1 MKRLVILGFVI
12 LGLAGGLSTSEAIVD
27 RVVAVVNEEV
37 ITLSEVDRMIGP
49 FLKEAVKAED
59 RLERKEQLNRI
70 RRQALDTLI
79 EEKLMDREVK
89 KAGIKVT
96 PREVEAIIDDIKKQN
111 KATQQD
117 LEKALAN
124 EGITFEQYKTQIEQR
139 ILRTKLVQWSV
150 KVEPKAS
157 EKQLRDFYEQNA
169 ERYRTPE
176 TFRPAHILFGIPK
189 EAPPEKVQEVR
200 KKCQEVLDRIRKG
213 EDFGEMALLYSQD
226 PSAKERGD
234 LGYFKKGE
242 LLPAFEKEFN
252 RLRVGEVGGIIRT
265 ESGFHLIKLLDRRGG
280 TPMPF
285 EEAKARVEREYFQSE
300 MDRAVR
306 QFITSLKGKSVID
319 IRL

>member
-12 LGLAGGLSTSEAIVD
+12 LGLAGDFSTTEAVVD
-27 RVVAVVNEEV
+27 RVVAVVNAEV
-37 ITLSEVDRMIGP
+37 ITLSEVDRAIGP
-49 FLKEAVKAED
+49 FLKEVVRAED
-59 RLERKEQLNRI
+59 RLERKEQLNRV
-70 RRQALDTLI
+70 RRQALDTMI
-79 EEKLMDREVK
+79 EEKLMDREIKRV
-89 KAGIKVT
+89 GIKVT
-96 PREVEAIIDDIKKQN
+96 PREVETVIDDIKKQN
-111 KATQQD
+111 KATQED
-117 LEKALAN
+117 LERALAK
-124 EGITFEQYKTQIEQR
+124 EGMTFEQYKTQIEQR

-157 EKQLRDFYEQNA
+157 EKQLREFYEQNA

-176 TFRPAHILFGIPK
+176 TLRPAHILFGIPK

-200 KKCQEVLDRIRKG
+200 KNCQGVLDRIRKG

-226 PSAKERGD
+226 PSAKDRGD

-242 LLPAFEKEFN
+242 LLPAFEKELA

-265 ESGFHLIKLLDRRGG
+265 EVGFHLIKLLDRKGG

-285 EEAKARVEREYFQSE
+285 EEAKARVQQECFQSE
-300 MDRAVR
+300 MDRAVK
-306 QFITSLKGKSVID
+306 QFITSLKEKSVID

>member
-12 LGLAGGLSTSEAIVD
+12 LGFAGGFSTSEAVVD

-49 FLKEAVKAED
+49 FLKEAVRAED
-59 RLERKEQLNRI
+59 RLERKEQLNRV

-79 EEKLMDREVK
+79 EEKLMDYEIK

-111 KATQQD
+111 KATQED
-117 LEKALAN
+117 LERALAN
-124 EGITFEQYKTQIEQR
+124 EGITFEKYKTQIEQR
-139 ILRTKLVQWSV
+139 VLRTKLVQWSV

-157 EKQLRDFYEQNA
+157 EKQLRDFYEQNV

-176 TFRPAHILFGIPK
+176 TFRPAHVLFVIPK

-226 PSAKERGD
+226 PSAKDRGD

-242 LLPAFEKEFN
+242 LLPAFEKELN

-265 ESGFHLIKLLDRRGG
+265 EFGFHLITLLDRKGG

-285 EEAKARVEREYFQSE
+285 EEAKGRIEREYFQSE

-306 QFITSLKGKSVID
+306 QFITSLKEKSVID

>member
-12 LGLAGGLSTSEAIVD
+12 LGFAGGLSTSEAVVD

-37 ITLSEVDRMIGP
+37 ITLSEVDRVIAP

-79 EEKLMDREVK
+79 EEKLLDYEIK
-89 KAGIKVT
+89 KAGMKVT
-96 PREVEAIIDDIKKQN
+96 PREVEAIVDDIKKQN

-117 LEKALAN
+117 LEMALAK
-124 EGITFEQYKTQIEQR
+124 EGMTFEQYKTQIEKR
-139 ILRTKLVQWSV
+139 ILRTKLVQWSA
-150 KVEPKAS
+150 KVEPQAS

-169 ERYRTPE
+169 ERYKTPE

-200 KKCQEVLDRIRKG
+200 KKCQEVLERIRKG

-242 LLPAFEKEFN
+242 LLPAFEKELN

-265 ESGFHLIKLLDRRGG
+265 EFGFHLIKLLDRRGG

-285 EEAKARVEREYFQSE
+285 EEAKARVQREYFESE

-306 QFITSLKGKSVID
+306 RYITSLKEKSVID

>member
-12 LGLAGGLSTSEAIVD
+12 LGFAGGLSTSEAVVD

-37 ITLSEVDRMIGP
+37 ITLSEVDRVIAP

-79 EEKLMDREVK
+79 EEKLLDYEIK
-89 KAGIKVT
+89 KAGMKVT
-96 PREVEAIIDDIKKQN
+96 PREVEAIVDDIKKQN

-117 LEKALAN
+117 LEMALAK
-124 EGITFEQYKTQIEQR
+124 EGMTFEQYKTQIEKR
-139 ILRTKLVQWSV
+139 ILRTKLVQWSA
-150 KVEPKAS
+150 KVEPQAS

-169 ERYRTPE
+169 ERYKTPE

-200 KKCQEVLDRIRKG
+200 KKCQEVLERIRKG

-242 LLPAFEKEFN
+242 LLPAFEKELN

-265 ESGFHLIKLLDRRGG
+265 EFGFHLIKLLDRRGG

-285 EEAKARVEREYFQSE
+285 EEAKARVQREYFESE

-306 QFITSLKGKSVID
+306 RFITSLKEKSVID

>member
-1 MKRLVILGFVI
+1 MKKLVTLGFVI
-12 LGLAGGLSTSEAIVD
+12 LGLTGSLSTSEAVVD

-37 ITLSEVDRMIGP
+37 ITLSEVDRIIGP

-59 RLERKEQLNRI
+59 RLQRKEQLNRI

-79 EEKLMDREVK
+79 EEKLMDYEVK

-96 PREVEAIIDDIKKQN
+96 PREVEAIVDDIKKQN

-117 LEKALAN
+117 LEMALAK
-124 EGITFEQYKTQIEQR
+124 EGMTFEQYKTQIEKR
-139 ILRTKLVQWSV
+139 VLRTKLVQWSV

-176 TFRPAHILFGIPK
+176 TFRPAHILFGMPK
-189 EAPPEKVQEVR
+189 EAPPEKVREVR

-226 PSAKERGD
+226 PSAKDRGD

-242 LLPAFEKEFN
+242 LLPAFEKELN
-252 RLRVGEVGGIIRT
+252 RLRVGEVGDIIRT
-265 ESGFHLIKLLDRRGG
+265 EFGFHLIKLLDRRGG

-285 EEAKARVEREYFQSE
+285 EEAKERVEREYFQSE
-300 MDRAVR
+300 MDRALR
-306 QFITSLKGKSVID
+306 QFITSLKEKYVID

>member
-1 MKRLVILGFVI
+1 MKRLLILGFVI
-12 LGLAGGLSTSEAIVD
+12 LGLAEGLSTSEAVVD
-27 RVVAVVNEEV
+27 RVVAVVNDEV
-37 ITLSEVDRMIGP
+37 ITLSEVDRMIDP
-49 FLKEAVKAED
+49 FVKEAVRAED

-79 EEKLMDREVK
+79 EEKLIDYEIK
-89 KAGIKVT
+89 KAGVKVT
-96 PREVEAIIDDIKKQN
+96 PREVEAVLDDIKKQN
-111 KATQQD
+111 KATQED
-117 LEKALAN
+117 LERALAK
-124 EGITFEQYKTQIEQR
+124 EGITFEQYKTQIEKR
-139 ILRTKLVQWSV
+139 VLRTKLVQWSV

-157 EKQLRDFYEQNA
+157 EKQLRDFYQQNV

-226 PSAKERGD
+226 PSAKDRGD

-242 LLPAFEKEFN
+242 LLPAFEKELN

-265 ESGFHLIKLLDRRGG
+265 EFGFHLIKLLDRRGG

-285 EEAKARVEREYFQSE
+285 EEAKARVEREYSQSE
-300 MDRAVR
+300 MERAVR
-306 QFITSLKGKSVID
+306 QFITSLKEKSVID

>member
-1 MKRLVILGFVI
+1 MKRFVILGFVI
-12 LGLAGGLSTSEAIVD
+12 LGFVGGLSSSEAVVD

-79 EEKLMDREVK
+79 EEKLMDHEIK
-89 KAGIKVT
+89 KSGIKVT
-96 PREVEAIIDDIKKQN
+96 PREIDAVIDDIKKQN

-117 LEKALAN
+117 LEMALVK
-124 EGITFEQYKTQIEQR
+124 EGMTFEQYRTQIEQR

-157 EKQLRDFYEQNA
+157 EKQLRDFYQQNV

-176 TFRPAHILFGIPK
+176 TLRPAHILFVISK

-200 KKCQEVLDRIRKG
+200 K
-213 EDFGEMALLYSQD
+213 
-226 PSAKERGD
+226 
-234 LGYFKKGE
+234 
-242 LLPAFEKEFN
+242 
-252 RLRVGEVGGIIRT
+252 
-265 ESGFHLIKLLDRRGG
+265 
-280 TPMPF
+280 
-285 EEAKARVEREYFQSE
+285 
-300 MDRAVR
+300 
-306 QFITSLKGKSVID
+306 
-319 IRL
+319 

>member
-1 MKRLVILGFVI
+1 MKRLLILGFVI
-12 LGLAGGLSTSEAIVD
+12 LGLAEGLSTSEAVVD
-27 RVVAVVNEEV
+27 RVVAVVNDEV
-37 ITLSEVDRMIGP
+37 ITLSEVDRMIDP
-49 FLKEAVKAED
+49 FVKEAVRAED

-79 EEKLMDREVK
+79 EEKLIDYEIK
-89 KAGIKVT
+89 KAGVKVT
-96 PREVEAIIDDIKKQN
+96 PREVEAVLDDIKKQN
-111 KATQQD
+111 KATQED
-117 LEKALAN
+117 LERALAK
-124 EGITFEQYKTQIEQR
+124 EGITFEQYKTQIEKR

-150 KVEPKAS
+150 KMEPKAS
-157 EKQLRDFYEQNA
+157 EKQLRDFYQQNV

-226 PSAKERGD
+226 PSAKDRGD

-242 LLPAFEKEFN
+242 LLPAFEKELN

-265 ESGFHLIKLLDRRGG
+265 EFGFHLIKLLDRRGG

-285 EEAKARVEREYFQSE
+285 EEAKARVQQEYSQSE

-306 QFITSLKGKSVID
+306 QFITSLKEKSVID

>member
-1 MKRLVILGFVI
+1 MKRLVLLSFVI
-12 LGLAGGLSTSEAIVD
+12 LGLAGSLSTSEAVVD

-37 ITLSEVDRMIGP
+37 ITLSEVDKMIVP
-49 FLKEAVKAED
+49 FLKETVKAED

-70 RRQALDTLI
+70 RLQALNTLI
-79 EEKLMDREVK
+79 EEKLMDHEIKRV
-89 KAGIKVT
+89 GLKVT
-96 PREVEAIIDDIKKQN
+96 PREVEAIIEDIKKQN
-111 KATQQD
+111 KATQEE
-117 LEKALAN
+117 LERALAN
-124 EGITFEQYKTQIEQR
+124 EGMTFEQYKTQIERR

-157 EKQLRDFYEQNA
+157 EKQLREFYEQNA

-176 TFRPAHILFGIPK
+176 TLRPAHILFGIPK

-213 EDFGEMALLYSQD
+213 DDFGEMALLYSQD
-226 PSAKERGD
+226 PSAKDRGD

-242 LLPAFEKEFN
+242 LLPAFEKELN

-265 ESGFHLIKLLDRRGG
+265 EFGFHLFKLLDRRGG

-285 EEAKARVEREYFQSE
+285 EEAKARVQREYFESE

-306 QFITSLKGKSVID
+306 RFITSLKEKSVID

>member
-12 LGLAGGLSTSEAIVD
+12 LGFAGGLSTSEAVVD

-37 ITLSEVDRMIGP
+37 ITLSEVDRVIAP

-79 EEKLMDREVK
+79 EEKLLDYEIK
-89 KAGIKVT
+89 KAGMKVT
-96 PREVEAIIDDIKKQN
+96 PREVEAIVDDIKKQN

-117 LEKALAN
+117 LEMALAK
-124 EGITFEQYKTQIEQR
+124 EGMTFEQYKTQIEKR
-139 ILRTKLVQWSV
+139 ILRTKLVQWSA
-150 KVEPKAS
+150 KVEPQAS

-169 ERYRTPE
+169 ERYKTPE

-200 KKCQEVLDRIRKG
+200 KKCQEVLERIRKG

-242 LLPAFEKEFN
+242 LLPAFEKELN

-265 ESGFHLIKLLDRRGG
+265 EFGFHLIKLLDRRGG

-285 EEAKARVEREYFQSE
+285 EEAKARVQREYFESE
-300 MDRAVR
+300 TDRAVR
-306 QFITSLKGKSVID
+306 RFITSLKEKSVID

>member
-12 LGLAGGLSTSEAIVD
+12 LGFAGGLSTSEAVVD

-37 ITLSEVDRMIGP
+37 ITLSEVDRVIAP

-79 EEKLMDREVK
+79 EEKLLDYEIK

-96 PREVEAIIDDIKKQN
+96 PREVEAIVDDIKKQN

-117 LEKALAN
+117 LEMALAK
-124 EGITFEQYKTQIEQR
+124 EGLTFEQYKTQIEKR
-139 ILRTKLVQWSV
+139 ILRTKLVQWSA
-150 KVEPKAS
+150 KVEPQAS

-169 ERYRTPE
+169 ERYKTPE

-200 KKCQEVLDRIRKG
+200 KKCQEVLERIRKG

-242 LLPAFEKEFN
+242 LLPAFEKELN

-265 ESGFHLIKLLDRRGG
+265 EFGFHLIKLLDRRGG

-285 EEAKARVEREYFQSE
+285 EEAKARVQREYFESE

-306 QFITSLKGKSVID
+306 RFITSLKEKSVID

>member
-12 LGLAGGLSTSEAIVD
+12 LGFAGGLSTSEAVVD

-37 ITLSEVDRMIGP
+37 ITLSEVDRVIAP
-49 FLKEAVKAED
+49 FLKEAVRAED

-79 EEKLMDREVK
+79 EEKLLDYEIK
-89 KAGIKVT
+89 KAGMKVT
-96 PREVEAIIDDIKKQN
+96 PREVEAIVDDIKKQN

-117 LEKALAN
+117 LEMALAK
-124 EGITFEQYKTQIEQR
+124 EGMTFEQYKTQIEKR
-139 ILRTKLVQWSV
+139 ILRTKLVQWSA
-150 KVEPKAS
+150 KVEPQAS

-169 ERYRTPE
+169 ERYKTPE

-200 KKCQEVLDRIRKG
+200 KKCQEVLERIRKG

-242 LLPAFEKEFN
+242 LLPAFEKELN

-265 ESGFHLIKLLDRRGG
+265 EFGFHLIKLLDRRGG

-285 EEAKARVEREYFQSE
+285 EEAKARVQREYFESE
-300 MDRAVR
+300 TDRAVR
-306 QFITSLKGKSVID
+306 RFITSLKEKSVID

>member
-12 LGLAGGLSTSEAIVD
+12 LGFAGGFSTSEAVVD

-49 FLKEAVKAED
+49 FLKEAVRAED
-59 RLERKEQLNRI
+59 RLERKEQLNRV

-79 EEKLMDREVK
+79 EEKLMDYEIK

-111 KATQQD
+111 KATQED
-117 LEKALAN
+117 LERALAN
-124 EGITFEQYKTQIEQR
+124 EGITFEKYKTQIEQR
-139 ILRTKLVQWSV
+139 VLRTKLVQWSV

-157 EKQLRDFYEQNA
+157 EKQLRDFYEQNV

-176 TFRPAHILFGIPK
+176 TFRPAHILFVIPK

-226 PSAKERGD
+226 PSAKDRGD

-242 LLPAFEKEFN
+242 LLPAFEKELN

-265 ESGFHLIKLLDRRGG
+265 EFGFHLIKLLDRRGG

-285 EEAKARVEREYFQSE
+285 EEAKARVQQEYSQSE
-300 MDRAVR
+300 MDHAVR
-306 QFITSLKGKSVID
+306 QFIASLKEKSVID

>member
-1 MKRLVILGFVI
+1 MKRLVMLGFVI
-12 LGLAGGLSTSEAIVD
+12 LGFAGGLSTSEAVVD
-27 RVVAVVNEEV
+27 RVVAIVNEEV
-37 ITLSEVDRMIGP
+37 ITLSEVDRMIIP
-49 FLKEAVKAED
+49 FLKEAVRAED

-79 EEKLMDREVK
+79 EEKLMDYEIK

-96 PREVEAIIDDIKKQN
+96 PREVEAIVDDIKKQN
-111 KATQQD
+111 KATQED
-117 LEKALAN
+117 LERALVI
-124 EGITFEQYKTQIEQR
+124 EGITFEQYKTQIEKR

-169 ERYRTPE
+169 ERYKTPE

-189 EAPPEKVQEVR
+189 EAPPEKVQETR

-226 PSAKERGD
+226 PSAKDRGD

-242 LLPAFEKEFN
+242 LLPTFEKELN

-265 ESGFHLIKLLDRRGG
+265 EFGFHLIKLLDRRGG

-285 EEAKARVEREYFQSE
+285 EEAKARVERECFQSE

-306 QFITSLKGKSVID
+306 RFITSLKEKSVID

>member
-1 MKRLVILGFVI
+1 MKKLVILGFVI
-12 LGLAGGLSTSEAIVD
+12 WGLAGGLSTSEAVVD
-27 RVVAVVNEEV
+27 RIVAVVNEEV
-37 ITLSEVDRMIGP
+37 ITLSEVDRIIGP
-49 FLKEAVKAED
+49 FLKEAVRAED
-59 RLERKEQLNRI
+59 RLERKEQLNRV
-70 RRQALDTLI
+70 RRQALDALI

-96 PREVEAIIDDIKKQN
+96 PREVEAVIDDVKKQN
-111 KATQQD
+111 KVTQEG
-117 LEKALAN
+117 LERALAV
-124 EGITFEQYKTQIEQR
+124 EGITFEQYKTQIER
-139 ILRTKLVQWSV
+139 KILRTKLVQWSV

-157 EKQLRDFYEQNA
+157 EKQLREFYEQNA

-176 TFRPAHILFGIPK
+176 TLRPAHILFGIPR
-189 EAPPEKVQEVR
+189 EAPSEKVQEVR

-226 PSAKERGD
+226 PSAKDRGD

-265 ESGFHLIKLLDRRGG
+265 EFGFHLIKLLDRRGG

-285 EEAKARVEREYFQSE
+285 EEAKAQVQKEYFRSE
-300 MDRAVR
+300 TDRAVR
-306 QFITSLKGKSVID
+306 QFITSLKEKSVID

>member
-1 MKRLVILGFVI
+1 MKRLVSLGFVI
-12 LGLAGGLSTSEAIVD
+12 LGLAGGFSTSEAVVD

-37 ITLSEVDRMIGP
+37 ITLSEVDRMIVP
-49 FLKEAVKAED
+49 FLKEAVRAED

-79 EEKLMDREVK
+79 EEKLMDYEIK

-96 PREVEAIIDDIKKQN
+96 PREVEAIVDYIKKQN
-111 KATQQD
+111 KATQED
-117 LEKALAN
+117 LERALVI
-124 EGITFEQYKTQIEQR
+124 EGITFEQYKTQIEKR

-169 ERYRTPE
+169 ERYKTPE

-189 EAPPEKVQEVR
+189 EAPPEKVQEAR

-226 PSAKERGD
+226 PSAKDRGD

-242 LLPAFEKEFN
+242 LLPTFEKELN

-265 ESGFHLIKLLDRRGG
+265 EFGFHLIKLLDRRGG

-285 EEAKARVEREYFQSE
+285 EEAKARVERECFQSE

-306 QFITSLKGKSVID
+306 RFITSLKEKSVID

>member
-12 LGLAGGLSTSEAIVD
+12 LGLAGGLSTGEAVVD

-37 ITLSEVDRMIGP
+37 ITHSEVDRMIGP
-49 FLKEAVKAED
+49 FLKEAVRAED

-79 EEKLMDREVK
+79 EEKLMDYEIK
-89 KAGIKVT
+89 KVGMKVT

-111 KATQQD
+111 KATQED
-117 LEKALAN
+117 LERALAK
-124 EGITFEQYKTQIEQR
+124 EGTTFEQYKTQIEQR

-150 KVEPKAS
+150 KVEPKAG

-176 TFRPAHILFGIPK
+176 TFRPAHILFMIPK

-213 EDFGEMALLYSQD
+213 EDFGEMALLYSRD
-226 PSAKERGD
+226 PSAKDRGD

-242 LLPAFEKEFN
+242 LLPAFEKELN

-265 ESGFHLIKLLDRRGG
+265 EFGFHLITLLDRRGG
-280 TPMPF
+280 TPRPF
-285 EEAKARVEREYFQSE
+285 EEVKERVQQEYFQSE
-300 MDRAVR
+300 MDRAVK
-306 QFITSLKGKSVID
+306 QFITSLKEKSVID

>member
-12 LGLAGGLSTSEAIVD
+12 LGFAGGLSTSEAVVD
-27 RVVAVVNEEV
+27 RVVAIVNEEV
-37 ITLSEVDRMIGP
+37 ITLSEVDRIIGP

-59 RLERKEQLNRI
+59 RLERKEQLNRL

-79 EEKLMDREVK
+79 EEKLIDCEVK

-96 PREVEAIIDDIKKQN
+96 PREVEAIVDDIKKQN

-117 LEKALAN
+117 LEMALAK
-124 EGITFEQYKTQIEQR
+124 EGMTFEQYKTQIEKR
-139 ILRTKLVQWSV
+139 ILRTKLVQWSA
-150 KVEPKAS
+150 KVEPQAS

-169 ERYRTPE
+169 ERYKTPE

-189 EAPPEKVQEVR
+189 DAPPEKVQEVR
-200 KKCQEVLDRIRKG
+200 KKCQEVLERIRKG

-242 LLPAFEKEFN
+242 LLPAFEKELN

-265 ESGFHLIKLLDRRGG
+265 EFGFHLIKLLDRRGG

-285 EEAKARVEREYFQSE
+285 EEAKARVQREYFESE

-306 QFITSLKGKSVID
+306 RFITSLKEKSVID

>member
-12 LGLAGGLSTSEAIVD
+12 LGFAGGLSTSEAVVD

-37 ITLSEVDRMIGP
+37 ITLSEVDRVIAP

-79 EEKLMDREVK
+79 EEKLIDFEVK

-96 PREVEAIIDDIKKQN
+96 PREVEAIVDDIKKQN

-117 LEKALAN
+117 LEMALAK
-124 EGITFEQYKTQIEQR
+124 EGMTFEQYKTQIEKR
-139 ILRTKLVQWSV
+139 VLRTKLVQWSV

-169 ERYRTPE
+169 ERYKTPE

-200 KKCQEVLDRIRKG
+200 KKCQEVLERIRKG

-242 LLPAFEKEFN
+242 LLPAFEKELN

-265 ESGFHLIKLLDRRGG
+265 EFGFHLIKLLDRRGG

-285 EEAKARVEREYFQSE
+285 EEAKARVQREYFESE

-306 QFITSLKGKSVID
+306 RFITSLKEKSVID

>member
-1 MKRLVILGFVI
+1 MKRLVILGFII
-12 LGLAGGLSTSEAIVD
+12 LGFAEGLSTSEAVVD

-49 FLKEAVKAED
+49 FLKEAVRAED
-59 RLERKEQLNRI
+59 RLERKEQLNRV

-79 EEKLMDREVK
+79 EEKLMDYEIK

-96 PREVEAIIDDIKKQN
+96 PREVEAVIDDIKKQN

-117 LEKALAN
+117 LERALAN
-124 EGITFEQYKTQIEQR
+124 EGITFEKYKTQIEQR
-139 ILRTKLVQWSV
+139 VLRTKLVQWSV

-157 EKQLRDFYEQNA
+157 EKQLRDFYEQNV

-176 TFRPAHILFGIPK
+176 TFRPAHILFVIPK

-226 PSAKERGD
+226 PSAKDRGD

-242 LLPAFEKEFN
+242 LLPALEKELN
-252 RLRVGEVGGIIRT
+252 RLRVGEVGGMIRT
-265 ESGFHLIKLLDRRGG
+265 EFGFHLIKLLDRKGG

-285 EEAKARVEREYFQSE
+285 EEAKERVEREYFQSE
-300 MDRAVR
+300 MERAVR
-306 QFITSLKGKSVID
+306 QFITSLKEKSVID